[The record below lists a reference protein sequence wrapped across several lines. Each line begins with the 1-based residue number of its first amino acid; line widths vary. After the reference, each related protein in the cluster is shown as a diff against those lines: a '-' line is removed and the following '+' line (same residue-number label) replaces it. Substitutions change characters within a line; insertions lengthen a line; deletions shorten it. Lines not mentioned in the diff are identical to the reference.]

1 MTFAMMVM
9 MICSTIISQTLNS
22 SSSSFTLFQ
31 FATNTDRYFYKRGLY
46 WARTCCPRLTYVFQD
61 LVNTREHG
69 SQFISLAWKQHTYTT
84 HIYSGLPV
92 MMIVRA
98 KRLIRRQTTIMK
110 TMMGNTRTSSRGRG
124 NNRQIAPQPCRKC
137 IARSKSNSKRT
148 FPCKSMFSV
157 RCFFNLTCCN
167 GNLFET
173 LSLLMKVL
181 VEEIYSVILSG
192 LV

>member
-1 MTFAMMVM
+1 MTLAMMVM

-31 FATNTDRYFYKRGLY
+31 FATNTDRYFYKSGLY

-61 LVNTREHG
+61 PVNTRGHG

-98 KRLIRRQTTIMK
+98 KRLIRRQTTMVK
-110 TMMGNTRTSSRGRG
+110 TMMGNTRISTWKQRT
-124 NNRQIAPQPCRKC
+124 NTTTALPQMHR
-137 IARSKSNSKRT
+137 RSKRSSKRM

-157 RCFFNLTCCN
+157 WCFFNLTCCN
-167 GNLFET
+167 DDLFET
-173 LSLLMKVL
+173 LCLLVM
-181 VEEIYSVILSG
+181 E
-192 LV
+192 